1 MAHDE
6 SHVTV
11 NDVLLAKREV
21 DTYARRSLRV
31 KVLLSLVSGLLS
43 ALVFAGA
50 GWLFIRSNI
59 VDLVLP
65 IALVGVF
72 FGALPLVDHVRRV
85 RDLRQRLSS
94 LEARGPSLAQD
105 AEPAE
110 DLIVGPEMVYRP
122 SVDGQRCR
130 PQ

>member
-94 LEARGPSLAQD
+94 LEARVLAG
-105 AEPAE
+105 E
-110 DLIVGPEMVYRP
+110 
-122 SVDGQRCR
+122 SVPWPRLEHVIFALDRKSVV
-130 PQ
+130 